1 MGESR
6 MGESRTADASMREA
20 LACLTRARECLHA
33 REFED
38 AELLLRQ
45 AIAQDP
51 KLALAYELLGK
62 LLYRDARAKESA
74 AVYRAW
80 LEAMPSDPIAA
91 HLFAATGGAT
101 APERASDGFVTGLFE
116 RAAPDFDA
124 ALADLGY
131 QAPRL
136 VFESATAVLDPGT
149 AALDVLDLGCGTG
162 LCGDL
167 LRPLARRLVGVD
179 LSPGMLERARAR
191 GCYDQLVCEELTTY
205 ARRCEERFDLITAAD
220 VFCYFGDLTAVFAQI
235 ALLLRL
241 GGRFIFS
248 VEQMSAA
255 AAAVIGSDGFA
266 PEISIRDLA
275 RAEPG
280 FTLLE
285 HGRYA
290 HSASY
295 VERVLG
301 RVGLTSAAMRPA
313 VLRFERGA
321 PVQGLIT
328 AARRDC
334 ADALTAPSL
343 PTEAGLA

>member
-1 MGESR
+1 MN
-6 MGESRTADASMREA
+6 EA
-20 LACLTRARECLHA
+20 AACLTRARECLHA

-38 AELLLRQ
+38 AELLLRR

-62 LLYRDARAKESA
+62 LLYRDARAEESA

-80 LEAMPSDPIAA
+80 LQAMPADPIAT
-91 HLFAATGGAT
+91 HLVAATGGSA

-116 RAAPDFDA
+116 RAAPDFDTV
-124 ALADLGY
+124 LETLGY

-136 VFESATAVLDPGT
+136 VFESAAAVRGSG
-149 AALDVLDLGCGTG
+149 ALAVDVLDLGCGTG
-162 LCGDL
+162 LCGDWF
-167 LRPLARRLVGVD
+167 RPLARRLVGVD
-179 LSPGMLERARAR
+179 LSPGMLERARVR
-191 GCYDQLVCEELTTY
+191 GCYDELVCEELTAY
-205 ARRCEERFDLITAAD
+205 VKRCEERFDLITAAD

-235 ALLLRL
+235 TLLLRP

-248 VEQMSAA
+248 VEEMSAD
-255 AAAVIGSDGFA
+255 AAAVGGNEGLGPA
-266 PEISIRDLA
+266 GSIRSLA
-275 RAEPG
+275 GAVAG

-295 VERVLG
+295 VEHVLA
-301 RVGLTSAAMRPA
+301 RAELASVAMRPA

-321 PVQGLIT
+321 PVQGLVT
-328 AARRDC
+328 TARRDYP
-334 ADALTAPSL
+334 DALTYPRL
-343 PTEAGLA
+343 PTEGRLA